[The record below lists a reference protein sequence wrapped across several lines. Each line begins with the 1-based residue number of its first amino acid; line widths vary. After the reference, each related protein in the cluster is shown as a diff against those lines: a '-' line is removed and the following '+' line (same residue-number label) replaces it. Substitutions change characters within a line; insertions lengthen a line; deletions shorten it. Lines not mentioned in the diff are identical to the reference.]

1 VDLGRP
7 GQRGLQVERCAAA
20 DQLGDLVDPH
30 MAAEVVRVLGAHLH
44 RGQLPMDLG
53 DVTAGQAVD
62 RMGEVDAQEP
72 WCLTDRRWVR
82 RPAPGF
88 RVLPT
93 LMIAIPLPAR
103 V

>member
-1 VDLGRP
+1 
-7 GQRGLQVERCAAA
+7 
-20 DQLGDLVDPH
+20 
-30 MAAEVVRVLGAHLH
+30 
-44 RGQLPMDLG
+44 MDLG
-53 DVTAGQAVD
+53 DVAAGQAVD
-62 RMGEVDAQEP
+62 RMGEVGAQEP